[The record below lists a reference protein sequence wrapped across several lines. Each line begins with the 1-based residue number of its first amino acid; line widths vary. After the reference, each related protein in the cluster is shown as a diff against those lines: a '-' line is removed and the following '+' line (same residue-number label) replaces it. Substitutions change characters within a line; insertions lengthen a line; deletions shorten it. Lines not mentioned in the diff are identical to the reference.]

1 MSVETL
7 LAAVGLALC
16 LVLLARMALGARRR
30 ARLDAL
36 VQRAAR
42 GLEHRVRSRWRRH
55 RLHGQAA
62 REARAAIER
71 ARRARHGVAREGQ
84 IHRPRSLERDGS
96 DAAPDGRH
104 RKDH

>member
-42 GLEHRVRSRWRRH
+42 GLEHRVRSR
-55 RLHGQAA
+55 
-62 REARAAIER
+62 
-71 ARRARHGVAREGQ
+71 
-84 IHRPRSLERDGS
+84 
-96 DAAPDGRH
+96 
-104 RKDH
+104 